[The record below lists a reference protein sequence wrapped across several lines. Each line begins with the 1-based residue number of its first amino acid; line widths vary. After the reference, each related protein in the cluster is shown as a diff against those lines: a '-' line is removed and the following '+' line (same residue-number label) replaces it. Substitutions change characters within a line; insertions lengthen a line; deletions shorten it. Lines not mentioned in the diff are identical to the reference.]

1 VIQSGNIIIYHSGD
15 SDRIPEMQKLSG
27 YGKKENT
34 FIALLC
40 IGGKFTM
47 NADEAAEAA
56 SEMKASIAIPMHY
69 GSIVGSPGDAIKF
82 SELCKEKN
90 IRAEILEKI

>member
-1 VIQSGNIIIYHSGD
+1 
-15 SDRIPEMQKLSG
+15 MQKLSG

-34 FIALLC
+34 FIALLP

-47 NADEAAEAA
+47 DVEEAVEAA
-56 SEMKASIAIPMHY
+56 SEIKASIAIPMHY
-69 GSIVGSPGDAIKF
+69 GSIIGSPGDAIKF
-82 SELCKEKN
+82 TELCREKG